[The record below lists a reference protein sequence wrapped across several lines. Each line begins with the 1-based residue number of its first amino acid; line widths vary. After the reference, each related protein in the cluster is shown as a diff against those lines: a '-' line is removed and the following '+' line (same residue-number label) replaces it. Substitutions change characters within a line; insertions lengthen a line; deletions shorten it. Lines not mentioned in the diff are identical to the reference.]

1 MSPVNSPLTSQSQ
14 FVHDW
19 LQQIHIAF
27 LPGEES
33 GPLANQVV
41 NGMLDEFRRLGH
53 AVQDRPDNNTNIL
66 LTTAVYGKAI
76 PWRKSL
82 GLTCRVLY
90 NIERTPSFFT
100 LIHIRPDELKEIL
113 AHFEQALAKDPID
126 LKDYEFPG
134 LAESAYH
141 VLYEQSKRGGPILG
155 LERLLQA
162 QAKSLNVLLLVGDEH
177 AEGIYHFDLVG
188 AYPYSDAQDPG
199 AFYRDIVL
207 RMVTRVSTHEVT
219 DHTPTGEPV
228 SEAVWKSLESP
239 GAMVNAARE
248 LDKRHFFT
256 EMVRIEDL
264 VHVPV
269 ISDSVS
275 SQYSEGCFAT
285 WDTNINALIA
295 TITGSARPVNKG
307 EITDD
312 DLAVITGVREDHQGT
327 LVRYVEGKANY
338 PPSSEAVEMID
349 MILSLPQIAKESA
362 GAAPSG
368 VVPGGVIPMVRSVLH
383 GHRGISAFNPERVEF
398 VPLDPPYYHYPV
410 TCATEAQATGIRSAF
425 IRSQALNNPE
435 DPRHLAFTVLPTH
448 GVVMAEKWVP
458 GKMPFQLIWE
468 YFDSGDLVLDS
479 HVPQRLVEFIKADGK
494 MALNGTG

>member
-1 MSPVNSPLTSQSQ
+1 MSHRHSPLTLQDQ
-14 FVHDW
+14 QVHAW
-19 LQQIHIAF
+19 LQQVRIAF
-27 LPGEES
+27 VPGEEN
-33 GPLANQVV
+33 GPMAKQVIE
-41 NGMLDEFRRLGH
+41 GMLNEFRRLGH
-53 AVQDRPDNNTNIL
+53 SVHDRPDNNTNIL

-90 NIERTPSFFT
+90 NMERTPTFFT
-100 LIHIRPDELKEIL
+100 LIHIHPDELEKIL
-113 AHFEQALAKDPID
+113 AHFEKALAKDPID
-126 LKDYEFPG
+126 LKDFEFPG

-141 VLYEQSKRGGPILG
+141 VLYEQGKRGGPILA

-162 QAKSLNVLLLVGDEH
+162 QAKSLNVLLLVGDEL

-188 AYPYSDAQDPG
+188 AYPYSDARDPE

-219 DHTPTGEPV
+219 DHTPTDDPV

-248 LDKRHFFT
+248 LDKRRFFT

-269 ISDSVS
+269 ISDSVA

-285 WDTNINALIA
+285 WDTNIHALIA

-327 LVRYVEGKANY
+327 LIRYVEGKANY

-349 MILSLPQIAKESA
+349 MILSLPQIAQGSD
-362 GAAPSG
+362 GAA
-368 VVPGGVIPMVRSVLH
+368 PGGVIPVVRSVLH

-479 HVPQRLVEFIKADGK
+479 HVPQRLVEYVAADGK
-494 MALNGTG
+494 MALTGTG